1 MVIEIGGI
9 VHYTPAELA
18 EAGLRDFLPVIRIGA
33 MNYVPETELANIQDP
48 PDMSD
53 IPVDHYLHLPEAA
66 ARIGMTVEAFEDCL
80 RGDGLFPAVAPVVY
94 RNMWYISVQG
104 LSEYDERFSEDSLSL
119 KDAANV
125 LKTSEAFLEDRI
137 LSEELIGKRIAG
149 SWWVSRAGV
158 ERLSK
163 DPRVDKDSY
172 VSALDAS
179 MQLRVSTVD
188 LRKDLEKGRIPG
200 KKAGNEWY
208 IPREAL
214 VSMLE
219 KAVTDKARADSAAL

>member
-1 MVIEIGGI
+1 MAIEIGGI
-9 VHYTPAELA
+9 VHYTPGELA
-18 EAGLRDFLPVIRIGA
+18 EAGLRGFLPVIRIGA

-66 ARIGMTVEAFEDCL
+66 SRIGLTVEAFEDYL
-80 RGDGLFPAVAPVVY
+80 RGNDLLPAVAPVVY
-94 RNMWYISVQG
+94 QNRWY
-104 LSEYDERFSEDSLSL
+104 LSGEDLGEFDERFNGDYLSMR
-119 KDAANV
+119 DASDV

-137 LSEELIGKRIAG
+137 QSGELTGKRVAG

-158 ERLSK
+158 ERLSR
-163 DPRVDKDSY
+163 DPRVDKDNY

-179 MQLRVSTVD
+179 VQLRVSTVD

-214 VSMLE
+214 VSMLD
-219 KAVTDKARADSAAL
+219 KTATDKPQADSPVF

>member
-1 MVIEIGGI
+1 MAIEIGGI
-9 VHYTPAELA
+9 VHYTPGELA
-18 EAGLRDFLPVIRIGA
+18 EAGLRGFLPVIRIGA

-66 ARIGMTVEAFEDCL
+66 SRIGLTVEAFEDYL
-80 RGDGLFPAVAPVVY
+80 RGNDLLPAVAPVVY
-94 RNMWYISVQG
+94 QNRWY
-104 LSEYDERFSEDSLSL
+104 LSGEDLGEFDERFNGDYLSMR
-119 KDAANV
+119 DASDV

-137 LSEELIGKRIAG
+137 QSGELTGKRVAG

-158 ERLSK
+158 ERLSR
-163 DPRVDKDSY
+163 DPRVDKDNY

-179 MQLRVSTVD
+179 VQLRVSTVD

-200 KKAGNEWY
+200 KKSGNEWY

-214 VSMLE
+214 VSMLD
-219 KAVTDKARADSAAL
+219 KTATDKPQADSPVF

>member
-1 MVIEIGGI
+1 MAIEIGGI

-18 EAGLRDFLPVIRIGA
+18 EAGLRGFLPVIRIGA
-33 MNYVPETELANIQDP
+33 MNYVPETELASIQNR

-66 ARIGMTVEAFEDCL
+66 ARIGMTVEAFEDYL
-80 RGDGLFPAVAPVVY
+80 RGDDLFPAAAPVVY
-94 RNMWYISVQG
+94 RNRWY
-104 LSEYDERFSEDSLSL
+104 LSGEDLGEFDERFNGDYLSMRDASDFL
-119 KDAANV
+119 KI
-125 LKTSEAFLEDRI
+125 SEAFLEDRI

-163 DPRVDKDSY
+163 DPRVDKDRY

-179 MQLRVSTVD
+179 IQLRVSTAD
-188 LRKDLEKGRIPG
+188 LRKGLEKGGIPG

-208 IPREAL
+208 IPREAF

-219 KAVTDKARADSAAL
+219 KAATDKARTDSPEF